1 MRMKHKSWSE
11 PFLEAHPEIVKVVV
25 QEKDVDFDF
34 QQKTCLEIGTGR
46 GDFIVNMGEKHPEL
60 QWIGI
65 EMNVDALA
73 ITAKKVVEKGLKNI
87 QLIRQNF
94 QVIAPFFKDE
104 SLEKIYLN
112 FSDPWPKKR
121 HAKRRLT
128 ASSFLQEY
136 RRLLK
141 KEGELIIKTD
151 NYPLFLFTLEELEKE
166 KWNVILLESPYETI
180 HEDDACTEYETKF
193 RSLKQP
199 IYRLVAKRS

>member
-11 PFLEAHPEIVKVVV
+11 PFLKDHPEIVKVIVH
-25 QEKDVDFDF
+25 QEDVDFDF
-34 QQKTCLEIGTGR
+34 SHPTCLEIGTGR
-46 GDFIVNMGEKHPEL
+46 GDFIVQMAKKYPDF

-73 ITAKKVVEKGLKNI
+73 ITAKKVVESGLKNI

-94 QVIAPFFKDE
+94 IVIAPFFP
-104 SLEKIYLN
+104 SSSFNKIYLN

-128 ASSFLQEY
+128 ADTFLNEY

-141 KEGELIIKTD
+141 NEGELVMKTD
-151 NYPLFLFTLEELEKE
+151 NYPLFCFSVEMLEQE
-166 KWNVILLESPYETI
+166 KWNIISLESPYEEI
-180 HEDDACTEYETKF
+180 KEEDAGTEYEMKF
-193 RSLKQP
+193 RSLHQP
-199 IYRLVAKRS
+199 IYRLKAKR

>member
-11 PFLEAHPEIVKVVV
+11 PFLKDHPEIVKVIVH
-25 QEKDVDFDF
+25 QEDVDFDF
-34 QQKTCLEIGTGR
+34 SYPTCLEIGTGR
-46 GDFIVNMGEKHPEL
+46 GDFIVQMAKKYPDF

-73 ITAKKVVEKGLKNI
+73 ITAKKVVESGLKNI

-94 QVIAPFFKDE
+94 IVIASFFP
-104 SLEKIYLN
+104 SSSFNKIYLN

-128 ASSFLQEY
+128 ADTFLNEY

-141 KEGELIIKTD
+141 DEGELVMKTD
-151 NYPLFLFTLEELEKE
+151 NYPLFCFSVEMLEQE
-166 KWNVILLESPYETI
+166 KWNIISLESPYEEI
-180 HEDDACTEYETKF
+180 KEEDAGTEYEMKF
-193 RSLKQP
+193 RFLHQP
-199 IYRLVAKRS
+199 IYRLKAKR

>member
-11 PFLEAHPEIVKVVV
+11 PFLKDHPEIVKVIVH
-25 QEKDVDFDF
+25 QEDVNFDF
-34 QQKTCLEIGTGR
+34 SHPTCLEIGTGR
-46 GDFIVNMGEKHPEL
+46 GDFIVQMAKKYPDF

-73 ITAKKVVEKGLKNI
+73 ITAKKVVESGLKNI

-94 QVIAPFFKDE
+94 IVIAPFFP
-104 SLEKIYLN
+104 SSSFNKIYLN

-128 ASSFLQEY
+128 ADTFLNEY

-141 KEGELIIKTD
+141 DEGELVMKTD
-151 NYPLFLFTLEELEKE
+151 NYPLFCFSVEMLEQE
-166 KWNVILLESPYETI
+166 KWNIISLESPYEEI
-180 HEDDACTEYETKF
+180 KEEDAGTEYEMKF
-193 RSLKQP
+193 RALHQP
-199 IYRLVAKRS
+199 IYRLKAKR

>member
-11 PFLEAHPEIVKVVV
+11 PFLKDHPEIVKVIVH
-25 QEKDVDFDF
+25 QEDVDFDF
-34 QQKTCLEIGTGR
+34 SYPTCLEIGTGR
-46 GDFIVNMGEKHPEL
+46 GDFIVQMAKKYPDF

-73 ITAKKVVEKGLKNI
+73 ITAKKVVESGLKNI

-94 QVIAPFFKDE
+94 IVIASFFP
-104 SLEKIYLN
+104 SSSFNKIYLN

-128 ASSFLQEY
+128 ADTFLNEY

-141 KEGELIIKTD
+141 DEGELVMKTD
-151 NYPLFLFTLEELEKE
+151 NYPLFCFSVGMLEQE
-166 KWNVILLESPYETI
+166 KWNIISLESPYEEI
-180 HEDDACTEYETKF
+180 KEEDAGTEYEMKF
-193 RSLKQP
+193 RFLHQP
-199 IYRLVAKRS
+199 IYRLKAKR

>member
-1 MRMKHKSWSE
+1 MKHKSWSE
-11 PFLEAHPEIVKVVV
+11 PFLEAHPEIVKAVV
-25 QEKDVDFDF
+25 QEKDVDFDS

-46 GDFIVNMGEKHPEL
+46 GDFIVNMSEKHPEL

-73 ITAKKVVEKGLKNI
+73 ITTKKVVEKELKNI

-166 KWNVILLESPYETI
+166 KWNVILLESPYEMI
-180 HEDDACTEYETKF
+180 HEDFLFFD
-193 RSLKQP
+193 
-199 IYRLVAKRS
+199 

>member
-11 PFLEAHPEIVKVVV
+11 PFLEAHPEIVKAVV
-25 QEKDVDFDF
+25 QEKDVDFDS

-46 GDFIVNMGEKHPEL
+46 GDFIVNMSEKHPEL

-73 ITAKKVVEKGLKNI
+73 ITTKKVVEKELKNI

-166 KWNVILLESPYETI
+166 KWNVILLESPYEMI

-199 IYRLVAKRS
+199 IYLLVAKRS